1 MLGLRAYAA
10 VLVLVLALAFHPCAD
25 AENTG
30 NSVFI
35 DDTGKTTLTN
45 RHDKY
50 RNDSEYTEV
59 EIHFDPIFIPS
70 RFQSARSARAYSV
83 ADIRGLVDRYASSWR
98 VDPAIIMAIIQA
110 ESNGNPYA
118 VSKAGARGLM
128 QLMPGT
134 AREMRVTNIF
144 DPAQNIAGGTQY
156 YAKLLDAFE
165 GNVDY
170 ALAAYNAGPG
180 AVKKHGGVPPYKETR
195 NYLRRVKQF
204 AAKYGADISVF
215 KWNPDAA
222 LASVDPAVPEA
233 AYALQ
238 LHNGTTQYA
247 DLVQEASE
255 HYLLEYQGKKYRVRK
270 EHVRQIDTPQQGDD

>member
-1 MLGLRAYAA
+1 MLGLRIYAA
-10 VLVLVLALAFHPCAD
+10 VLVLVLALAMNPCAD
-25 AENTG
+25 AQNTG
-30 NSVFI
+30 NSVYI

-59 EIHFDPIFIPS
+59 EIHFDPIYIPT
-70 RFQSARSARAYSV
+70 RFRSARSARAYSV
-83 ADIRGLVDRYASSWR
+83 ADIRGLVDRYANSWR

-110 ESNGNPYA
+110 ESSGNPYA

-134 AREMRVTNIF
+134 AREMRVTNSF

-156 YAKLLDAFE
+156 YAKLLDAFK

-170 ALAAYNAGPG
+170 AIAAYNAGPG
-180 AVKKHGGVPPYKETR
+180 AVKKHGGVPPYSETR
-195 NYLRRVKQF
+195 NYLSRVKRF

-215 KWNPDAA
+215 KWNPDAV
-222 LASVDPAVPEA
+222 LASASPATPDA
-233 AYALQ
+233 AYTLQ
-238 LHNGTTQYA
+238 LYNGTTQYA
-247 DLVQEASE
+247 DLVQEANE
-255 HYLLEYQGKKYRVRK
+255 HYLLEYQGRKYRVRK
-270 EHVRQIDTPQQGDD
+270 DLVQQIDTRQ